1 MRYRLKWIDRSEGF
15 KHLKGMISLQFF
27 CEPIGNWIMCDIK
40 KAPDSSFEKR
50 KAHAEDLAKRSI
62 DVTRRAM
69 HHAASHIEM
78 IHEN

>member
-15 KHLKGMISLQFF
+15 RHLKGMISLQFF

-40 KAPDSSFEKR
+40 KSPALTLEKR
-50 KAHAEDLAKRSI
+50 KMHAEDLAKRSI

-78 IHEN
+78 IHES